1 MLMCL
6 CYGIS
11 CHEIKKIVQ
20 GGVITTE
27 GVQKECNAGTG
38 CGCCLEAL
46 KQMVELEANKL
57 EDMAMST
64 SHVTVERGSSRTRCP

>member
-11 CHEIKKIVQ
+11 CYDIRKIVQ
-20 GGVITTE
+20 AGVVTTE

-64 SHVTVERGSSRTRCP
+64 SHVTVGRGSSRNQCP

>member
-11 CHEIKKIVQ
+11 CHEIKKMVQ
-20 GGVITTE
+20 EGVVTTE
-27 GVQKECNAGTG
+27 GIQKKCHAGTG

-46 KQMVELEANKL
+46 KVMVEIEANKI
-57 EDMAMST
+57 EETAMST
-64 SHVTVERGSSRTRCP
+64 SHVTVGRGNSRGQCP